1 MLALAAPGTRTA
13 LPEISTG
20 RVKKRSSVA
29 LPGAGLLRA
38 WRVELV
44 PGLPA
49 FCGRAAN
56 QCQKE
61 RWFVAVRSL
70 TPFLSLPRPRTR
82 YGEAMAELKQF
93 RWVAFLEGLS
103 FVVLLFVAM
112 PLKYWAGLPL
122 AVRVVGMVHGLL
134 FVLFIGMLF
143 RAAVERDWPM
153 KRWGLAL
160 LSSLLPFGTF
170 VFDRSLGREIAS
182 AAPPST

>member
-1 MLALAAPGTRTA
+1 
-13 LPEISTG
+13 
-20 RVKKRSSVA
+20 
-29 LPGAGLLRA
+29 
-38 WRVELV
+38 
-44 PGLPA
+44 
-49 FCGRAAN
+49 
-56 QCQKE
+56 
-61 RWFVAVRSL
+61 
-70 TPFLSLPRPRTR
+70 
-82 YGEAMAELKQF
+82 MAELKQF

-103 FVVLLFVAM
+103 FVLLLFVAM

-122 AVRVVGMVHGLL
+122 AVRIVGMVHGLL

-182 AAPPST
+182 AAPRVS